1 MFRHWFRTL
10 ISYLR
15 LPLIAHADRELHDL
29 REEIEFHLSSSA
41 TDHHSEGM
49 DPRQSQQTALEQFGD
64 VKAVVEDC
72 CDVSLS
78 RHLFW
83 HRLHQLLTLG
93 LVVAMAWLIWI
104 YFPSENQPPSISTQL
119 AASGYLESETTG
131 DIKGTVVAEDG
142 QPLSDTHILA
152 VVKTWPPHGFRQ
164 NSFTAVTRPD
174 GTFLIENVY
183 PPGQEYEV
191 QIAAIADAHLLK
203 SAYISMRTGTL
214 EPLHFQLTKSAAMVL
229 HFESNAGT
237 PLAGVSAFP
246 FERTDQSGQEHCIY
260 FCSAQPV
267 VRQSNQEG
275 NLSMPHFLPGEQ
287 VTVYIQ
293 FPGDEW
299 QTRELTVPTDNQAV
313 ILTPE
318 PSSRLNDG

>member
-93 LVVAMAWLIWI
+93 LVVAVAWLIWI
-104 YFPSENQPPSISTQL
+104 YFPSENQPPPTSTQL